1 MAHVGDAAAAPFPE
15 KGRHGEK
22 HVRSVGFGSRRVPGS
37 GPPQG
42 GEGGRGGRT
51 ASSVA
56 VVKGAPGLALVF
68 RSLTVVTWDPG
79 GGRTGAHPR
88 LLRWRI
94 VYKIVIEVS
103 DSG

>member
-1 MAHVGDAAAAPFPE
+1 MTRVGDAAAAPFPE
-15 KGRHGEK
+15 NRRRGEK

-42 GEGGRGGRT
+42 GRGEGGRT

-68 RSLTVVTWDPG
+68 RSLTVVTWAPG
-79 GGRTGAHPR
+79 AGGPERIRDCCGGV
-88 LLRWRI
+88 LR
-94 VYKIVIEVS
+94 VQS
-103 DSG
+103 

>member
-42 GEGGRGGRT
+42 GGKGGANRQQRGRGEGGAGLGLGLPLLDGGDLGPGGREDRSASET
-51 ASSVA
+51 AAVA
-56 VVKGAPGLALVF
+56 YCV
-68 RSLTVVTWDPG
+68 
-79 GGRTGAHPR
+79 
-88 LLRWRI
+88 
-94 VYKIVIEVS
+94 
-103 DSG
+103 